1 MLKDTLNQ
9 SQKMDLTNSVNNI
22 TLCTY
27 NCRSVKSS
35 VIELQELCAKSD
47 LVCLQEHW
55 LLPNEVSLLS
65 HISADFLAVGSSAV
79 DTSEDILTGRPYGG
93 TAILCRKV
101 GLFLLFLHVTL
112 VYPL

>member
-1 MLKDTLNQ
+1 M
-9 SQKMDLTNSVNNI
+9 
-22 TLCTY
+22 
-27 NCRSVKSS
+27 
-35 VIELQELCAKSD
+35 IELQELCAKSD

-55 LLPNEVSLLS
+55 LLPNEANLLS